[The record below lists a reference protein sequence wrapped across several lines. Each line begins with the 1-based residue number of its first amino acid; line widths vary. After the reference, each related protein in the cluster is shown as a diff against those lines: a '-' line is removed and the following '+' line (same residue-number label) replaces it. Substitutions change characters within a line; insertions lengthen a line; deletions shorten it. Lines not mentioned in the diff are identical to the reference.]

1 MKLEGSEGGVA
12 VCAGLGFR
20 GDLTAGCC
28 PRSREGEQ
36 ECGLCPLGAVR
47 RDHK

>member
-1 MKLEGSEGGVA
+1 MKLEDSEAGVA

-28 PRSREGEQ
+28 PHSREGEQ
-36 ECGLCPLGAVR
+36 ESGLCPLSAVQW
-47 RDHK
+47 DHK

>member
-1 MKLEGSEGGVA
+1 MKLGDSNAAVA
-12 VCAGLGFR
+12 ACAGLGFR

-28 PRSREGEQ
+28 PHSREGEQ
-36 ECGLCPLGAVR
+36 ECGLCPLSTVE

>member
-1 MKLEGSEGGVA
+1 MKSGDSNDAVP

-28 PRSREGEQ
+28 PRSGEGEQ
-36 ECGLCPLGAVR
+36 ECRLSLLSAVE